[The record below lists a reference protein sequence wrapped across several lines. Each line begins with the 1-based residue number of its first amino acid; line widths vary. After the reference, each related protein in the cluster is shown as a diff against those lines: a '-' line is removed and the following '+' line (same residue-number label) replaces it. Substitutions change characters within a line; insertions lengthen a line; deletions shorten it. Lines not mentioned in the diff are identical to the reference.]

1 MITDMDLS
9 GFVDKSWHWTW
20 DGYKI
25 PNTHK
30 PPADYRGE
38 DMIMDET
45 ELMARGWYWV
55 KIKPSESNSYTVA
68 DLAKTLSS
76 NKFTPMD
83 VYRALTMLWIRI
95 EDMYPDGVRRH

>member
-1 MITDMDLS
+1 MEESPDALASHGVDMGLSMITDMGLS

-45 ELMARGWYWV
+45 ELMARGWY
-55 KIKPSESNSYTVA
+55 
-68 DLAKTLSS
+68 
-76 NKFTPMD
+76 
-83 VYRALTMLWIRI
+83 
-95 EDMYPDGVRRH
+95 